1 MTTRTYRA
9 QAFLDA
15 AGRLGVPVT
24 VGSER
29 PQILQA
35 ANPAG
40 HLTLPFGETRRALAA
55 IEAFAKAH
63 PIGAIVATDDD
74 GLLLAAEAA
83 EAIGLSHNSPVSVA
97 RARDKSATRQALS
110 DRGLRAPRFVKVPL
124 DGDPA
129 KHAGRMPYP
138 CVVKPLSLSA
148 SRGVI
153 RADDPASFMQA
164 FDRVRK
170 ILAATRGS
178 LAAPESLQWILV
190 EEYLDGEE
198 VALEGLLDHGELR
211 VFALYDKPDPLT
223 GPYFEESIY
232 VTPSRKEPGVQRKV
246 VGMVREAASAL
257 GLTRGPVHAE
267 LRLDEKGPWVLEIA
281 PRTIGGLC
289 ARTLR
294 FTGGRTLEEVV
305 LAHALGLPVPSYER
319 EPGATGVMM
328 IPIPSGGILR
338 GVRGAAAARAVGHV
352 DDVMITLPPGE
363 RVVPLPEGDRY
374 LGFIFARARTPSQ
387 VESALREAHACL
399 DFAIDPV
406 DTPGGGG

>member
-15 AGRLGVPVT
+15 AVRLRVPVT
-24 VGSER
+24 VGSDR

-40 HLTLPFGETRRALAA
+40 HLTLPFGETERAVAA
-55 IEAFAKAH
+55 IETFAKAH

-74 GLLLAAEAA
+74 GLLLAATAA
-83 EAIGLSHNSPVSVA
+83 ETIGLPHNSPASVA
-97 RARDKSATRQALS
+97 KARDKSATRQALA
-110 DRGLRAPRFVKVPL
+110 DKGLRVPRFVRVPV

-129 KHAGRMPYP
+129 KLADQVPYP

-153 RADDPASFMQA
+153 RADNPDA
-164 FDRVRK
+164 FVEAFARVRK
-170 ILAATRGS
+170 ILTATEGS
-178 LAAPESLQWILV
+178 LAAPDARRWILV

-198 VALEGLLDHGELR
+198 VALEGLLDDGDLR

-223 GPYFEESIY
+223 GPFFEESIY
-232 VTPSRKEPGVQRKV
+232 VTPSRKEAGVQRKA
-246 VGMVREAASAL
+246 VGMVREAAAAL

-267 LRLDEKGPWVLEIA
+267 LRLDAKGPWLLEIA

-294 FTGGRTLEEVV
+294 FAGGKTLEEVV
-305 LAHALGLPVPSYER
+305 LARALGLPVPSYER

-328 IPIPSGGILR
+328 IPIPSAGIFR
-338 GVRGAAAARAVGHV
+338 GVRGAAAAR
-352 DDVMITLPPGE
+352 DVEHIDELMIVVPPGE

-374 LGFIFARARTPSQ
+374 LGFIFARARTPGQ
-387 VESALREAHACL
+387 VEAALREAHARL
-399 DFAIDPV
+399 EFAIEPV